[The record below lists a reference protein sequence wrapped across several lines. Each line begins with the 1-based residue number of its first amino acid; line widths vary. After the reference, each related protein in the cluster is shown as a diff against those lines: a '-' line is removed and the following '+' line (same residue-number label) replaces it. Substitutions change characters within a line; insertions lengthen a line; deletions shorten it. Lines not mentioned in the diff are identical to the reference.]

1 MFWRVLGMF
10 ALAAAFWMAAC
21 DGASAPAATPTT
33 APPVTVTGDPSLIVL
48 TWTRTGG
55 IAGFCDG
62 MTVTAGHRATLGTC
76 EDPGA
81 EQVRVFLSA
90 EWIERVEEWRDRV
103 GPFEYRHEDPPGQS
117 DRMTVTVQFQG
128 RRAPGAS
135 EAEQQEIASF
145 AAELF
150 AALQAI
156 QPRVQVR

>member
-1 MFWRVLGMF
+1 MVGRALGIF
-10 ALAAAFWMAAC
+10 ALAAMLAIAAC
-21 DGASAPAATPTT
+21 DGASTPTATPTT
-33 APPVTVTGDPSLIVL
+33 APAVTVTGDPSLIVL

-81 EQVRVFLSA
+81 DQVTVFLSA
-90 EWIERVEEWRDRV
+90 EWIERVDEWRDRV
-103 GPFEYRHEDPPGQS
+103 GPFEYQHEDPPGQS

-128 RRAPGAS
+128 WRAPGAS

-150 AALQAI
+150 AAI
-156 QPRVQVR
+156 Q

>member
-1 MFWRVLGMF
+1 MLVLGA
-10 ALAAAFWMAAC
+10 ALWTAAC
-21 DGASAPAATPTT
+21 DGPGAPPATPTT
-33 APPVTVTGDPSLIVL
+33 APAVTVTGDPSLIVL

-62 MTVTAGHRATLGTC
+62 MTVSAGHRVTLGTC

-81 EQVRVFLSA
+81 EQVTVFLSA
-90 EWIERVEEWRDRV
+90 EWVERVEEWRDRV
-103 GPFEYRHEDPPGQS
+103 GPFEYRQEDPAGQS

-150 AALQAI
+150 TALQST
-156 QPRVQVR
+156 QPRVALR

>member
-1 MFWRVLGMF
+1 MVGRALGIF
-10 ALAAAFWMAAC
+10 ALAAMLAIAAC
-21 DGASAPAATPTT
+21 DGASAPTATPTT
-33 APPVTVTGDPSLIVL
+33 APAVTVTGDPDLIVL

-81 EQVRVFLSA
+81 DQVTVFLSA
-90 EWIERVEEWRDRV
+90 EWIERVDEWRDRV

-117 DRMTVTVQFQG
+117 DRMTVTVQFQSW
-128 RRAPGAS
+128 RAPGAS
-135 EAEQQEIASF
+135 EAEQQEIANF

-150 AALQAI
+150 AAI
-156 QPRVQVR
+156 R